1 MASDLSS
8 VVEQITRRSQVLET
22 FIQNT
27 YTDEFNNTVIQ
38 FEKEF
43 SDMKMSKIK
52 NPVEKY
58 NIDHTEIATE
68 IGCVAEETITQ
79 HSYIVKFIFQE

>member
-1 MASDLSS
+1 
-8 VVEQITRRSQVLET
+8 
-22 FIQNT
+22 
-27 YTDEFNNTVIQ
+27 
-38 FEKEF
+38 
-43 SDMKMSKIK
+43 MKMSKIK

-68 IGCVAEETITQ
+68 VGCVAEETITQ

>member
-52 NPVEKY
+52 KS
-58 NIDHTEIATE
+58 
-68 IGCVAEETITQ
+68 C
-79 HSYIVKFIFQE
+79 